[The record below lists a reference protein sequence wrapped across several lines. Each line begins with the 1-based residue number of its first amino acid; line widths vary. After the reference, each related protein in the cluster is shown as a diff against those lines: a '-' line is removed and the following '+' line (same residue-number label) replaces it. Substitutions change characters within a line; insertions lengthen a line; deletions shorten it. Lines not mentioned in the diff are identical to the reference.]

1 MAREFS
7 KKLYNSKEWK
17 KCRGSYIVSV
27 NGLCERCLTRNRY
40 TPGYIVHHIIELTPA
55 NINDTNIT
63 LNHSNLAYHCLECH
77 NAIHF
82 GESEVIR
89 EGLCFD
95 VDGNI
100 IKID

>member
-17 KCRGSYIVSV
+17 KCRESYIISV
-27 NGLCERCLTRNRY
+27 NGLCERCLTRNKY
-40 TPGYIVHHIIELTPA
+40 TPGYICHHIIELTPM
-55 NINDTNIT
+55 NINDINIT
-63 LNHSNLAYHCLECH
+63 LNHSNLEYVCLDCH

-82 GESEVIR
+82 GESGVIR

-95 VDGNI
+95 IDGNI